1 MLFYISLRLIRNK
14 LYYLVMK
21 KRKNMG
27 LPLIVALAIVLNS
40 CGLSSMVSKFET
52 IDYTV
57 TPTEVEVH
65 GGKVA
70 IELEVSVP
78 EKYFN
83 KKATMEFKPTLAG
96 TVDENYV
103 EQFFKPVTLQGEQV
117 SSNGITIG
125 YVTGG
130 KFTYSDAIDYH
141 ESMSTLDL
149 YASATATLNDNT
161 KRLGNKKIAE
171 GVMATATRVAN
182 NETPAIADHT
192 YEHETILEET
202 ATIYFSVNQ
211 SNVRYSQKSS
221 DDMKRLKEF
230 AKLGHKTHSIEIS
243 SFASPE
249 GTLDINDK
257 VSDNRAKSTFNY
269 AKQLLRSLK
278 VDGARNSDL
287 YIQSSK
293 GEDWGG
299 FNSLVK
305 ASQMKDKSKVLN
317 IVRNTNDPQ
326 KREEAIRDMAEIYD
340 ALEDDVLPKLR
351 KATITLRAYQ
361 PKKTDEEIATL
372 ATENPAEL
380 DNKELLFAAEL
391 TNNDFEKMGVYT
403 TATTQFPN
411 DYRAFNNIAALHLTE
426 GDVAQAKTW
435 LDKANAISA
444 NEGPVLENYGI
455 IAAWEGDTDKA
466 QTLFDQGN
474 AAAVNQGILDIRQGD
489 YKGAV
494 SKLNGNGYN
503 ATLAKIMN
511 GTNVTTTATTAAAH
525 YLNAVSAARS
535 GNTAL
540 ALENLN
546 KAFAADASLKAE
558 AQNDI
563 EFSGITIE

>member
-1 MLFYISLRLIRNK
+1 
-14 LYYLVMK
+14 
-21 KRKNMG
+21 MG
-27 LPLIVALAIVLNS
+27 LPLIVAIAFVLNS
-40 CGLSSMVSKFET
+40 CGLSSMISKFES
-52 IDYTV
+52 IDYTI

-65 GGKVA
+65 GGKIT
-70 IELEVSVP
+70 IELDVTVP

-83 KKATMEFKPTLAG
+83 KSATMSFTPKLIWEGGEANFKS
-96 TVDENYV
+96 
-103 EQFFKPVTLQGEQV
+103 VTLQGEKV

-130 KFTYSDAIDYH
+130 KFSFSDAIKYSSD
-141 ESMSTLDL
+141 MFTADL
-149 YASATATLNDNT
+149 FATATATLNDKT
-161 KRLGNKKIAE
+161 KSLGTEKIAE
-171 GVMATATRVAN
+171 GVMVTATRVAN
-182 NETPAIADHT
+182 NEIPSIAAHT
-192 YEHETILEET
+192 YEQETILEET

-211 SNVRYSQKSS
+211 ANVRYSQKSS
-221 DDMKRLKEF
+221 EDMKRLKEF
-230 AKLGHKTHSIEIS
+230 AKLGYKTHSIEIS

-249 GTLDINDK
+249 GTLDFNDK

-269 AKQLLRSLK
+269 TKQLLRSLK
-278 VDGARNSDL
+278 VDGARNNDL

-317 IVRNTNDPQ
+317 IVRSQNDPQ

-361 PKKTDEEIATL
+361 PKKTNEQIAAL
-372 ATENPAEL
+372 ATENPTLL
-380 DNKELLFAAEL
+380 DNKELLFSAEL
-391 TNNDFEKMGVYT
+391 TENDMAIYM

-411 DYRAFNNIAALHLTE
+411 DYRGFNNIAALHLAE
-426 GDVAQAKTW
+426 GNVAQAKTW

-444 NEGPVLENYGI
+444 NEDPVLENYGI
-455 IAAWEGDTDKA
+455 IAAWEGNIDKA
-466 QTLFDQGN
+466 QALFDQGN
-474 AAAVNQGILDIRQGD
+474 ASAVNQGILDIRQGD

-511 GTNVTTTATTAAAH
+511 GNNVTTTATTAAAH
-525 YLNAVSAARS
+525 YLNAVSAIRS
-535 GNTAL
+535 GNTKL

-546 KAFAADASLKAE
+546 KAYALDASLKIE
-558 AQNDI
+558 VQNDI
-563 EFSGITIE
+563 EFAEIIME